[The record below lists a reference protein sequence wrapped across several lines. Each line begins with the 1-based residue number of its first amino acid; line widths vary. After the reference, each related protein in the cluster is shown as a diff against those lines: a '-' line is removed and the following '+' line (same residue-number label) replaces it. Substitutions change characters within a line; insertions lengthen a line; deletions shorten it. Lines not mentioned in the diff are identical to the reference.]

1 MRKHLGLEKK
11 LFTCGMSF
19 VVLLKGHETQ
29 NLTEGSLQ
37 SGQDVSMEA
46 MDGCQSTQSF

>member
-1 MRKHLGLEKK
+1 MRKHLWLAKK

-19 VVLLKGHETQ
+19 VVLFKGHLTK
-29 NLTEGSLQ
+29 NLIEGSLQ